1 MSRSYTAVDES
12 QTVTHYDKDVFQLVM
27 AGVRFFVSDAQMRI
41 KMTMRICNEI
51 ICALAVALA
60 ALSAGN
66 ACAQSDYPNKPIHFI
81 VGFAAGG
88 GNDLFARLVVQKFQE
103 NTGATAVI
111 ENRVGAGGRI
121 AAEFV
126 AGQATDGYTVLVG
139 ATGQMS
145 IATAIFPDLSYHASN
160 SFTPL
165 NMIASFPLVL
175 VVPADHPARDIK
187 ELIAWAKANP
197 DKSNYGTSSPAF
209 TIASEL
215 LKLKSGMPAVAIPY
229 KSSNESNLSVV
240 SGQSLFTISDGP
252 PVIPLVKGGKIRAL
266 AVTGSERSPELPD
279 VPSMA
284 ESGFPEVNTYLWSG
298 FFVPAG
304 TQAPI
309 VTKLMTELGKALADP
324 GVQDGLQKMAVKP
337 GGPTGDAF
345 KKRID
350 DDIKTFA
357 EVVKAANLT
366 FK

>member
-1 MSRSYTAVDES
+1 
-12 QTVTHYDKDVFQLVM
+12 M
-27 AGVRFFVSDAQMRI
+27 AGPSVRFSRVRPGRGAPTGD
-41 KMTMRICNEI
+41 KMVKIRKAM
-51 ICALAVALA
+51 ICALSAVLVVF
-60 ALSAGN
+60 SAGV
-66 ACAQSDYPNKPIHFI
+66 AGAQTDYPNRPIHFV

-111 ENRVGAGGRI
+111 DNRVGAGGRI

-126 AGQATDGYTVLVG
+126 SRQPPDGYSVLVG

-145 IATAIFPDLSYHASN
+145 IATAVYSDLTYHASN
-160 SFTPL
+160 SFIPL

-175 VVPADHPARDIK
+175 VVPVDHPAKNVK
-187 ELIAWAKANP
+187 ELVAWAKANP

-209 TIASEL
+209 TITTEL
-215 LKLKSGMPAVAIPY
+215 FKLKSGMPAVAIPY

-252 PVIPLVKGGKIRAL
+252 PAIPLVKGGKTRAL

-284 ESGFPEVNTYLWSG
+284 EAGYPEVNTQLWSG

-304 TQAPI
+304 TPAP
-309 VTKLMTELGKALADP
+309 VVAKLTAELGKALADP
-324 GVQDGLQKMAVKP
+324 GVQEGLKKMAVKP

-350 DDIKTFA
+350 EDIKTFA
-357 EVVKAANLT
+357 DVAKAANLT

>member
-1 MSRSYTAVDES
+1 
-12 QTVTHYDKDVFQLVM
+12 M
-27 AGVRFFVSDAQMRI
+27 ARI
-41 KMTMRICNEI
+41 HNGITW
-51 ICALAVALA
+51 ALLALLAVFSA
-60 ALSAGN
+60 AKAH
-66 ACAQSDYPNKPIHFI
+66 AQADFPTRPIHII

-111 ENRVGAGGRI
+111 ENKVGAGGRI

-126 AGQATDGYTVLVG
+126 ARAPADGYTVLVG

-145 IATAIFPDLSYHASN
+145 IATAIFPDLNYNASN
-160 SFTPL
+160 SFIPL

-175 VVPADHPARDIK
+175 VVPADHPAKTVK

-215 LKLKSGMPAVAIPY
+215 LKLKTGMPAVAIPY
-229 KSSNESNLSVV
+229 KSSNESNLCVV
-240 SGQSLFTISDGP
+240 AGQCLFTISDGP
-252 PVIPLVKGGKIRAL
+252 PAIPLVKGGKTRAL
-266 AVTGSERSPELPD
+266 AVTGAERSPELPD

-284 ESGFPEVNTYLWSG
+284 EAGYPEVDTNLWSG

-304 TQAPI
+304 TSAPI
-309 VTKLMTELGKALADP
+309 VAKLTAELGKAFADP
-324 GVQDGLQKMAVKP
+324 GVQEGLKKMAVTP
-337 GGPTGDAF
+337 GGPTGDEF

-350 DDIKTFA
+350 ADIKTFSN
-357 EVVKAANLT
+357 VVNAAHLT